1 MATHLSNHDVGVIVL
16 IPQSF
21 TDEKKSMYLAFRDEM
36 RSQIAWERTIITIII
51 AWNHLSPIMTPMDHF
66 SGDSEML
73 TMMIIGDDD
82 SDEEHRKDFAIEGLI
97 QRQKYNEA
105 FHVATG

>member
-1 MATHLSNHDVGVIVL
+1 VATHLSNHDVGVIVL

-21 TDEKKSMYLAFRDEM
+21 TVTDEKKSMYLAFRDEM

-51 AWNHLSPIMTPMDHF
+51 GWNPMDHF

-82 SDEEHRKDFAIEGLI
+82 SDEEHRKDFAIEGPI